1 MSVKTKSI
9 LFRNLLYLHEVIT
22 HNNINITAEK
32 NGIKASNLSKIIK
45 DLENITQKQLF
56 LRSNKGVIPTDE
68 ALKLSILIS
77 ELEELFD
84 SISKEIFKPQ
94 NKKSL
99 VLYIP
104 DNMEI
109 KNLNMFQQ
117 SEIILSKD
125 EQNADVIVSY
135 KKPENTQ
142 KLIVVENYIGT
153 DFKQKIWV
161 SAVNSKQAI
170 ELARFIIGQIHL

>member
-9 LFRNLLYLHEVIT
+9 LFRDLLYLREVVEHT
-22 HNNINITAEK
+22 NINTTAEK
-32 NGIKASNLSKIIK
+32 NGIKTSNLSKIIK

-56 LRSNKGVIPTDE
+56 HRSNKGVLPTGE
-68 ALKLSILIS
+68 AMKLSVLIS
-77 ELEELFD
+77 ELEKLFD
-84 SISKEIFKPQ
+84 NISKELFKQ
-94 NKKSL
+94 ENKKSL
-99 VLYIP
+99 ALYIP

-109 KNLNMFQQ
+109 KNLNLFKQ
-117 SEIILSKD
+117 SEITFSQDKN
-125 EQNADVIVSY
+125 NADVIISY
-135 KKPENTQ
+135 KKPENSQ